1 MEEDLSTNLTP
12 DFDGGDSTSGES
24 YLHLLAKQNNVSQFK
39 EYIQQIQNLEDN
51 DEKFGLEKDMTN
63 GLLMQVSKMCLLW
76 LEKYFFIILLYLGE
90 S

>member
-51 DEKFGLEKDMTN
+51 DEKFYLEKDITN
-63 GLLMQVSKMCLLW
+63 GLLMQVSKICYVLC
-76 LEKYFFIILLYLGE
+76 LEKYFF
-90 S
+90 